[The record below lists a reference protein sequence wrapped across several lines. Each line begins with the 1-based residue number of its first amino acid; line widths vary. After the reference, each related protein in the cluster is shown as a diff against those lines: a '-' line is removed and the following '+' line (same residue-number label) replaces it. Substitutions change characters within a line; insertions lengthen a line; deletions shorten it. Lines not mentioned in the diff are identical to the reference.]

1 MEPRSFPNIIIAL
14 SISVTVTGHWSIMFS
29 PTRRRKS
36 FSDGRPMR
44 IKSSLAAAVGKVVLE
59 NSNSDDGRENT
70 SSGPM
75 NEKLKRAAVRPPE
88 PGWGASQITQKSVES
103 GVRPGVFSRSP
114 NSLGCLGEF
123 VEPSL

>member
-1 MEPRSFPNIIIAL
+1 MITRKGPLVGKSNLFGGCLPN
-14 SISVTVTGHWSIMFS
+14 
-29 PTRRRKS
+29 
-36 FSDGRPMR
+36 
-44 IKSSLAAAVGKVVLE
+44 VGKVVLE

-75 NEKLKRAAVRPPE
+75 NEKLKRAVRPPE

-103 GVRPGVFSRSP
+103 GVRPGVFPRLP